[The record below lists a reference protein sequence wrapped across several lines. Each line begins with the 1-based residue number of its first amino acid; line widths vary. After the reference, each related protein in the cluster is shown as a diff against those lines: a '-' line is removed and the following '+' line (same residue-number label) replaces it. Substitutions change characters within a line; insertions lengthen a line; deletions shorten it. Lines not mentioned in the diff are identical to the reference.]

1 MHLGLAVL
9 MAVQLA
15 VSTGGTCPGMQLPV
29 EGSVVQTFE
38 PIDRYGGHW
47 GIDISAPRG
56 TPVSAADG
64 GIVSFAGVVVSNRTV
79 TVGHGGGVKSSYS
92 YLDSLDVAEG
102 DRIER
107 GEVLGWSGVAH
118 GVEAVHFS
126 VRIDGTYIDP
136 VRMVSCRLLDLTAA
150 LRLVPTSQDPRSRA
164 YPVDREKGHSRRNVR
179 SATYR
184 TFDCR

>member
-9 MAVQLA
+9 IAVRLA
-15 VSTGGTCPGMQLPV
+15 VWTEGACPGMQLPV
-29 EGSVVQTFE
+29 EGSAVQRFE
-38 PIDRYGGHW
+38 PIGRYGGHW

-64 GIVSFAGVVVSNRTV
+64 GIVSFAGVVASNRTV

-107 GEVLGWSGVAH
+107 GDVLGWSGVAH
-118 GVEAVHFS
+118 GSEAVHFS
-126 VRIDGTYIDP
+126 IRIDGTYIDP
-136 VRMVSCRLLDLTAA
+136 MRMVSCAIS
-150 LRLVPTSQDPRSRA
+150 VTS
-164 YPVDREKGHSRRNVR
+164 
-179 SATYR
+179 
-184 TFDCR
+184 